1 MADNAVTGE
10 DAMQQRKLG
19 SQGPGVSAL
28 GLGCMAM
35 TPIYGKPD
43 PDEAVRTLHAAIDAG
58 ITLIDTADA
67 YNNGKNEELVGRAI
81 ADRRDKVFL
90 ATKFGNIRYPD
101 GRREVN
107 AKPEYVAEACDNC
120 LKRLGVET
128 IDLFYLHRMDPSTP
142 IEDTVGAM
150 AQLVEA
156 GKIRYIGLSEAG
168 AQTLARAQET
178 HPIAALQ
185 TEYSLASRDVE
196 AEILPLCRDLGIG
209 YVAYAPLSRGLLS
222 GNYTSAGDLAEGDR
236 RHDMPR
242 FQDGN
247 LDHNLSAMSPLAEMA
262 KSKGCSQAALAIAWV
277 LAQGEDIVALPGCSR
292 RATLE
297 DSLSALGVKL
307 AEDEKEALAA
317 AFPAGA
323 VQGTR
328 YPEKQMA
335 RVGL

>member
-1 MADNAVTGE
+1 
-10 DAMQQRKLG
+10 MQQRKLG
-19 SQGPGVSAL
+19 SQGLSVSAL

-35 TPIYGKPD
+35 TPIYEKPD
-43 PDEAVRTLHAAIDAG
+43 PDEAVRTIHAAIDAG

-67 YNNGKNEELVGRAI
+67 YNNGKNEELVGQAI
-81 ADRRDKVFL
+81 ADRRDKVVL

-107 AKPEYVAEACDNC
+107 ARPDYVQEACDNC

-150 AQLVEA
+150 ARLVEA
-156 GKIRYIGLSEAG
+156 GKVRYVGLSEAG
-168 AQTLARAQET
+168 ARTLARAQET
-178 HPIAALQ
+178 YPVSALQ
-185 TEYSLASRDVE
+185 TEYSLATRDVE

-222 GNYTSAGDLAEGDR
+222 GRYASSCDLADGDR
-236 RHDMPR
+236 RNDMPR

-247 LDHNLSAMSPLAEMA
+247 LGHNLSVMTPLAEMA
-262 KSKGCSQAALAIAWV
+262 KAKSCSQAALAIAWV
-277 LAQGEDIVALPGCSR
+277 LARGDDIVALPGCSR
-292 RATLE
+292 RVTLA
-297 DSLSALGVKL
+297 DSLSALEVHLTPDEIETL
-307 AEDEKEALAA
+307 AK

-323 VQGTR
+323 VKGTR